1 MEPNYAGFWAAF
13 KGTAAWQGLMSMA
26 RYSEVIE
33 LRTVRMR
40 VEMLDAIGGNP
51 NRADIQESVWRLME
65 LAGSSAR
72 DDQLHEIA
80 NLFEIHGLNNTYS
93 IWPQDPTLTQ

>member
-13 KGTAAWQGLMSMA
+13 KGTAAWAGLMSMA
-26 RYSEVIE
+26 RYSESIE

-51 NRADIQESVWRLME
+51 NQADIQESIWRLME
-65 LAGSSAR
+65 LAGSSAQEAELQ
-72 DDQLHEIA
+72 QLVS
-80 NLFEIHGLNNTYS
+80 LLVMYGFVPTYS
-93 IWPQDPTLTQ
+93 LEPSAE